1 MENRKAGSA
10 VTMSGGAVNTSGRTI
25 DGAYG
30 FSLSIALGLILFI
43 GGLVVSVAFGMS
55 GGTGLIFGVPLMLAG
70 LVIPLFMMREHFSQ
84 HDVDGACPECGS
96 DIHTT
101 EATVRINCPSCKQ
114 HLSVDG
120 AQFTRAK

>member
-1 MENRKAGSA
+1 MENRKAASA
-10 VTMSGGAVNTSGRTI
+10 ASMTGAVANSSERRI

-30 FSLSIALGLILFI
+30 FSLSIALGLVLFI
-43 GGLVVSVAFGMS
+43 GGLVISVALGMS
-55 GGTGLIFGVPLMLAG
+55 AGTGLLFGIPLMLAG

-84 HDVDGACPECGS
+84 QDVKGACPDCGS

-114 HLSVDG
+114 HLTVQD

>member
-1 MENRKAGSA
+1 MNMSSA
-10 VTMSGGAVNTSGRTI
+10 AVNSSERRI

-55 GGTGLIFGVPLMLAG
+55 GGTGLIFGIPLMMAG
-70 LVIPLFMMREHFSQ
+70 VVIPLFMMREHFSQ
-84 HDVDGACPECGS
+84 NDVKGACPECGS